1 MRSEEFYLRS
11 TKAKVRNGGGKE
23 DEEEAE
29 EK

>member
-23 DEEEAE
+23 DEEAE